1 MRVVIWSIAFR
12 RGGASAPSVARCP
25 SRVVLD
31 FRRGDP
37 ACRRQA
43 LGRPARLPES
53 RRLCSAELRR
63 LCEVLRLSHRLNV
76 VIPNPVALFAN
87 GGEGSAV
94 VFGLRSGVS
103 GLP

>member
-12 RGGASAPSVARCP
+12 SPP
-25 SRVVLD
+25 RVVLD
-31 FRRGDP
+31 FRRSDP

-43 LGRPARLPES
+43 LGRPAPARQGGRLPES
-53 RRLCSAELRR
+53 RCLCSAELRR